1 MYPMLCEI
9 LGCPELGRDPRFATG
24 RDRMGNLDTL
34 IDLLNARFR
43 QRTTAEWLE
52 RLEAAGI
59 PSGPVL
65 SIRDMLKHPQTR
77 ARDMVV
83 AVDHPVA
90 GRVETIGVPAKF
102 SATPTEVSRPAPLFG
117 QHTREV
123 LTEAGFTS
131 AEIDAL
137 FAEGAAKETPLP
149 TATE

>member
-1 MYPMLCEI
+1 MSPA
-9 LGCPELGRDPRFATG
+9 ATVWA
-24 RDRMGNLDTL
+24 NLDEL
-34 IDLLNARFR
+34 IDLLKPASACARR
-43 QRTTAEWLE
+43 REWLE

-59 PSGPVL
+59 PPGPVL
-65 SIRDMLKHPQTR
+65 SIGDMLNHPQTR

-123 LTEAGFTS
+123 LTEAGFS
-131 AEIDAL
+131 GAEIEAL
-137 FAEGAAKETPLP
+137 FAEGAAKETRLP
-149 TATE
+149 SVAAE